1 MKSIE
6 KIIAILSA
14 AGIQVETRQGVFG
27 RYYDGIDREITVD
40 IIRFTYDFYSNGWG
54 AYNAYYKAIETIRK
68 RFKGYV
74 VTITQA
80 APSGIG
86 SGYIATATDAEK
98 IENAE
103 RKAAAFQNAF
113 WSALH
118 EGKTQAEA
126 VAIGKKAAA

>member
-1 MKSIE
+1 MKTIDR
-6 KIIAILSA
+6 IIAILSA
-14 AGIQVETRQGVFG
+14 AGIQAEARPGVFG
-27 RYYDGIDREITVD
+27 RYYDGIEREITVD
-40 IIRFTYDFYSNGWG
+40 IIRFKYDFYSNGWG
-54 AYNAYYKAIETIRK
+54 AYNAYYKALETIRK
-68 RFKGYV
+68 RFKGYA

-86 SGYIATATDAEK
+86 CGYIATVQDAEK

-113 WSALH
+113 WNALH

-126 VAIGKKAAA
+126 VNIGKAAAA